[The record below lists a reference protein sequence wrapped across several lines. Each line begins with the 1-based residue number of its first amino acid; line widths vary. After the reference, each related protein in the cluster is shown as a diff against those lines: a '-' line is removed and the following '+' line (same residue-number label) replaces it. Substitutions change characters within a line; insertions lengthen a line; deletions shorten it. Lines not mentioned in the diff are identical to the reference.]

1 MTNKEFLDSITLEG
15 EEWRDVVG
23 YEGLYMVSSFGRI
36 VVLERPTYRGRGVY
50 YRPPILI
57 KTKMSGTHRQ
67 YPSVCLWKDGNYVT
81 RTIHKLVALAFIPN
95 PNNMPMIDHIDGTPS
110 NNKISNLRWTD
121 AKGNRNNPITI
132 ERNRN
137 AQLSSLNTRKI
148 PVVCLKNGILVKIY
162 PSIISTE
169 EDGFADSAV
178 QGVINGV
185 HKTHHGYQWMRLSD
199 YESSNQ

>member
-1 MTNKEFLDSITLEG
+1 MTNKEFLESITLEG

-36 VVLERPTYRGRGVY
+36 VVLERPTNRGRGVY

-57 KTKMSGTHRQ
+57 KTKMSGAHRE
-67 YPSVCLWKDGNYVT
+67 YPTVCLWKDGNYVT
-81 RTIHKLVALAFIPN
+81 RKIHKLVALAFIPN

-121 AKGNRNNPITI
+121 AKGNRNNPITK

-169 EDGFADSAV
+169 EDGFIYSDV